1 VLKLDPNRRRSVM
14 DPTSPADPLGEL
26 RALYFE
32 ASDRTIER
40 DFARAIQLFKT
51 LASEAERDRAA
62 VYMEGLAQM
71 RSEWGASRRG
81 EPRTARASPNPAR
94 SRAKK
99 RGAEDLDP

>member
-1 VLKLDPNRRRSVM
+1 MN
-14 DPTSPADPLGEL
+14 PTSPADPLGQL

-40 DFARAIQLFKT
+40 DFVRAIQLFKT

-71 RSEWGASRRG
+71 RSEWASSRPSPPQGGKSTPRPAGPGRHKGKSRRRD
-81 EPRTARASPNPAR
+81 EAS
-94 SRAKK
+94 
-99 RGAEDLDP
+99 